1 MLFSSRG
8 HCWGSIMCT
17 FMSKERGYY
26 ASRPSKLHFDAK
38 KSEVGLQKIIY
49 AGRSLSITYG
59 SMSQI
64 HNTFKIIYAQFLALG
79 KINCPLVLPIFITT
93 VQVEPGLLRGVA
105 MGTVVCMAVVA
116 KTTDEVVVLLVPL
129 AFVR

>member
-1 MLFSSRG
+1 
-8 HCWGSIMCT
+8 MCT

-49 AGRSLSITYG
+49 AGCSLSITYG

-64 HNTFKIIYAQFLALG
+64 HNTFKIIYAQFLALR
-79 KINCPLVLPIFITT
+79 KSIVPCSPIFITT
-93 VQVEPGLLRGVA
+93 VRVEPGLLWGVA

-116 KTTDEVVVLLVPL
+116 KTTDEVVVLLVPWL
-129 AFVR
+129 L